1 MASTRTATH
10 IAEESDED
18 LLIQMSLKDSQP
30 AQARE
35 AWRKFHE
42 RHHDYIAR
50 QAYKR
55 LESYLRNRYTG
66 AALIEMAKDLAT
78 DTIERAFLRAETFDL
93 KGQRSLSDIR
103 RQVRAWLGVIAHNI
117 VCDWL
122 RGRNHAAGDEALEDI
137 PEDTAEY
144 SEPDNAEFHNCV
156 AEAFEQ
162 LSDKERLVLHAFL
175 SFFDAGKG
183 TARLSN
189 EESAA
194 LAAELGMTP
203 ISLRQ
208 TRHRALKR
216 LRTIIETKCKA
227 HAPTTFPW

>member
-1 MASTRTATH
+1 MSTPTATPV
-10 IAEESDED
+10 AEESDED
-18 LLIQMSLKDSQP
+18 LLIQMALKDSQP
-30 AQARE
+30 AQARD
-35 AWRKFHE
+35 AWRRFHE

-50 QAYKR
+50 QAYKK
-55 LESYLRNRYTG
+55 LEAYLGSRYTG
-66 AALIEMAKDLAT
+66 AALIDMAQDLAT
-78 DTIERAFLRAETFDL
+78 DTIARAFVRAETFDL
-93 KGQRSLSDIR
+93 KGGRSPVEIR
-103 RQVRAWLGVIAHNI
+103 RQVRAWLGVIAHHI

-122 RGRNHAAGDEALEDI
+122 RGRNHAAGDDSLAELPEETSVEDEPAN
-137 PEDTAEY
+137 PEFR
-144 SEPDNAEFHNCV
+144 SCV
-156 AEAFEQ
+156 ADAFEQ

-203 ISLRQ
+203 VSLRQ

-216 LRTIIETKCKA
+216 LRAIIEAKCKA